1 LGEGTVFHIYL
12 PATGVSI
19 KTIDAREEPVKGK
32 GRILL
37 MDDEEVVR
45 HSAAA
50 QLEFLG
56 YQVDLVEDGNKLLKK
71 FTEEKKLGNTYDL
84 VILDLTIPGGM
95 GGEKTMQLLRD
106 IDPNVKAIVSS
117 GYSDNPVMAN
127 YQEYGFCGV
136 ITKPY
141 LIEELSKEIKRAL
154 EGKG

>member
-1 LGEGTVFHIYL
+1 
-12 PATGVSI
+12 
-19 KTIDAREEPVKGK
+19 
-32 GRILL
+32 LL
-37 MDDEEVVR
+37 
-45 HSAAA
+45 
-50 QLEFLG
+50 
-56 YQVDLVEDGNKLLKK
+56 
-71 FTEEKKLGNTYDL
+71 
-84 VILDLTIPGGM
+84 
-95 GGEKTMQLLRD
+95 D

>member
-1 LGEGTVFHIYL
+1 
-12 PATGVSI
+12 
-19 KTIDAREEPVKGK
+19 
-32 GRILL
+32 
-37 MDDEEVVR
+37 
-45 HSAAA
+45 
-50 QLEFLG
+50 
-56 YQVDLVEDGNKLLKK
+56 
-71 FTEEKKLGNTYDL
+71 
-84 VILDLTIPGGM
+84 M
-95 GGEKTMQLLRD
+95 GGEKTIELLLD